1 SLSRRRPIPSLFP
14 YTTLFR
20 STGDDKEHVLRVEL
34 DKFLV
39 RVLASTLRRGGG
51 DRALQNLQQCL
62 LYALTGDVACDG
74 RVLGLTADLVLLVD
88 VDNAALRRLD
98 VEVCALQQLQQDV
111 LDILAHVS
119 GLGQR
124 GRVRDGEGDVQH
136 ACEGLRQVGLT
147 GAGGPQHE
155 D

>member
-39 RVLASTLRRGGG
+39 RVLASTLRRDGG

-74 RVLGLTADLVLLVD
+74 RVLGLTADLVQD
-88 VDNAALRRLD
+88 RKSTRLNSS
-98 VEVCALQQLQQDV
+98 
-111 LDILAHVS
+111 HVS
-119 GLGQR
+119 ISYA
-124 GRVRDGEGDVQH
+124 VF
-136 ACEGLRQVGLT
+136 
-147 GAGGPQHE
+147 
-155 D
+155 